1 MNFDFDNIEKP
12 LFVQVADQI
21 KDGILKEIFREEEQ
35 IPSST
40 EISLTYKINPAT
52 VNKGVNIL
60 VEEGIVYKKRG
71 VGMFV
76 ASGAVGILMKNR
88 QHAFYDS
95 YIAPMLEEADKLS
108 ISEKEIIE
116 LIKERDKQK
125 EQNK

>member
-76 ASGAVGILMKNR
+76 AGGAVGILMKNR
-88 QHAFYDS
+88 RRVFYDS
-95 YIAPMLEEADKLS
+95 YIAPMLEEAEKLS

-116 LIKERDKQK
+116 LIKERDKRK